1 MAQLKFYKLNDP
13 GGFMSNFY
21 RSTFKIYGRT
31 WTTVEHAY
39 QAQKCVDDNEYN
51 SIHEAKT
58 PRIARNL
65 GQEVKMRK
73 DWDSVKRSVMK
84 ECCMAK
90 FTQDETLK
98 RELLDTGD
106 QELIED
112 SPVDWYWGCGSDG
125 KGQNMLGKVLM
136 EIREELRNG

>member
-1 MAQLKFYKLNDP
+1 MTIKFYKLNDP

-21 RSTFKIYGRT
+21 RSTFTLYGRK
-31 WTTVEHAY
+31 WSTVEHAY
-39 QAQKCVDDNEYN
+39 QAQKCVDDKEYN
-51 SIHEAKT
+51 EIHEAKT

-73 DWDSVKRSVMK
+73 DWDSSKASVME
-84 ECCMAK
+84 ECVRAK
-90 FTQDETLK
+90 FTQDEFLK
-98 RELLDTGD
+98 KELLDTGN

-125 KGQNMLGKVLM
+125 KGQNMLGQVLM
-136 EIREELRNG
+136 KIRKELKGE

>member
-1 MAQLKFYKLNDP
+1 MAIKFYKLNDP

-21 RSTFKIYGRT
+21 RSTFTLYGRK
-31 WTTVEHAY
+31 WATVEHAY
-39 QAQKCVDDNEYN
+39 QAQKCVDDKEYN
-51 SIHEAKT
+51 EIHEAKT

-65 GQEVKMRK
+65 GQECKMRK
-73 DWDSVKRSVMK
+73 DWDSSKASVME
-84 ECCMAK
+84 ECVRAK

-98 RELLDTGD
+98 KELLDTGD

-125 KGQNMLGKVLM
+125 KGQNMLGQVLM
-136 EIREELRNG
+136 KIRKELRNG

>member
-1 MAQLKFYKLNDP
+1 MTQLKFYKLNDP

-31 WTTVEHAY
+31 WATVEHAY
-39 QAQKCVDDNEYN
+39 QAQKCVDDKEYN
-51 SIHEAKT
+51 DIHEAKT

-90 FTQDETLK
+90 FTQDEMLK
-98 RELLDTGD
+98 KELLDTGD

-112 SPVDWYWGCGSDG
+112 SPVDWYWGCGADG
-125 KGQNMLGKVLM
+125 KGQNVLGQVLM
-136 EIREELRNG
+136 EIRAELKGE